1 VGTEQRKDPRVPGYA
16 KAVFVD
22 RQIPGYIRDLSRS
35 GCQVSFMQPIPA
47 VVGDLITVQVIA
59 EHDPT
64 IAPFNVRLRVRRVVS
79 DTLWHT
85 LGTQIETIFD
95 DKDAKAFEKLVTYYS
110 MAGGEG

>member
-1 VGTEQRKDPRVPGYA
+1 M
-16 KAVFVD
+16 VD

-47 VVGDLITVQVIA
+47 AVGDLITVQVIA
-59 EHDPT
+59 EHDPS
-64 IAPFNVRLRVRRVVS
+64 IAPFNVKLRVRRVVS

-95 DKDAKAFEKLVTYYS
+95 DKDAKAFEKLVSYYS
-110 MAGGEG
+110 TAGGQG